1 MKCFNLAEEQVW
13 EIKSKANMMAE
24 EGTKIL

>member
-1 MKCFNLAEEQVW
+1 MKCFNLAQEEIW
-13 EIKSKANMMAE
+13 EIKSKANMLAE